1 MFLFALIS
9 SLFFAA
15 QSNAQDTLE
24 AFNRGLAHQ
33 EALITFAESRN
44 CPPEKALTEEC
55 QRPLSANEL
64 TELKTIMHYL
74 EKWRTQIY
82 TVDVLKNRPV
92 VMQGGSA
99 FALEEARRWRG
110 LSRED
115 YLKITWAPDAQGR
128 LFESQVITHTS
139 FELMLFDQLL
149 RLSRALAQTPR
160 LLKVMEFDTAEGSL
174 LEKLYGPML
183 QDKQWSGVLS
193 ALEVMAQIERVSPH
207 RTRDE
212 SLLPFEQYVMNSYS
226 AQKLRS
232 PERAAFVRELKQLS
246 KTLSQ
251 TRRSERLNRLIGRLS
266 QIFGNTAGRVQT
278 RSGKLLPMARDVQAM
293 MKLKSE
299 LRPMDLLLEKTPF
312 RLTDRFIP
320 GFYGHVA
327 IWLGPV
333 EQWGDWTV
341 TYQGQTIP
349 VRAHPLVQ
357 KLMPLLSAEN
367 LVLES
372 LRLPGVTLNTLEH
385 FMDIDDLLV
394 LRSPVLH
401 EPGAMLIKAL
411 EQYGKAYD
419 FNFDVET
426 ERELV
431 CSELIYLVFTEENW
445 PTERSLGRYTISPDH
460 VAQKAL
466 ENRLEVTLLYH
477 DGLRHEGDLRS
488 ILADLLA
495 QSAALQTHLLHHPH
509 AGSGR

>member
-9 SLFFAA
+9 SLFLTV
-15 QSNAQDTLE
+15 QSNAQDSLE
-24 AFNRGLAHQ
+24 IFQQGLARQ

-55 QRPLSANEL
+55 QRPLTANEL
-64 TELKTIMHYL
+64 TQLKNLMQNL
-74 EKWRTQIY
+74 EAWRAEIFEK
-82 TVDVLKNRPV
+82 VLPSLDVLKNRPV
-92 VMQGGSA
+92 VFQAGSE
-99 FALEEARRWRG
+99 FTLQEARRWRG

-115 YLKITWAPDAQGR
+115 YLKLTWAPDTQGR
-128 LFESQVITHTS
+128 SFEAQVLTHAS

-160 LLKVMEFDTAEGSL
+160 LLKVMEFDTAQGSL
-174 LEKLYGPML
+174 LEKLYGPMM
-183 QDKQWSGVLS
+183 QEKEWSGVVS
-193 ALEVMAQIERVSPH
+193 ALEVMAQIEQSSPD
-207 RTRDE
+207 RSRNE
-212 SLLPFEQYVMNSYS
+212 ALLPFEQYAGQSYS

-232 PERAAFVRELKQLS
+232 TERAAFIRELKQLS
-246 KTLSQ
+246 KALSQ

-278 RSGKLLPMARDVQAM
+278 RSGKLLPMARDPQAM
-293 MKLKSE
+293 LKLKSE

-327 IWLGPV
+327 IWLGPI
-333 EQWGDWTV
+333 EQWGEWTV
-341 TYQGQTIP
+341 VYQGQTIP

-357 KLMPLLSAEN
+357 KLMPMLSEEK

-394 LRSPVLH
+394 LRSLTLH
-401 EPGAMLIKAL
+401 DPGAMLIKAL
-411 EQYGKAYD
+411 EQYGKPYD

-431 CSELIYLVFTEENW
+431 CSELIYLVFTEESW

-466 ENRLEVTLLYH
+466 EDRLEVVMLYH
-477 DGLRHEGDLRS
+477 DGQRREGDLRS
-488 ILADLLA
+488 ILAGLID
-495 QSAALQTHLLHHPH
+495 QSVALQNLLRRRHL
-509 AGSGR
+509 